1 MSYRCAVLGVPGY
14 GPEWRKPR
22 VICDGCSVEIPV
34 YKKHINMPKKWF
46 MDGKRAPGWSG
57 GRKPDY
63 TREDYCPACTLKR
76 LEKK

>member
-1 MSYRCAVLGVPGY
+1 
-14 GPEWRKPR
+14 
-22 VICDGCSVEIPV
+22 VEIPV